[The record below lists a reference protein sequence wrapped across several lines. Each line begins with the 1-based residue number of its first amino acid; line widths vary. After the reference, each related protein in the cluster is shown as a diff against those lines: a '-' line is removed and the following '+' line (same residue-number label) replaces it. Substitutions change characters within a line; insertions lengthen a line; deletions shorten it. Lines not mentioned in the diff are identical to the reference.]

1 MAGRSGSLIKQVEHG
16 QVRPSLATIGALARA
31 LDCDVTDLFTGTGP
45 IGPGTGTEL
54 GDDTDAWVQAML
66 AAAPQRMT
74 EDAARLAS
82 AALFRR
88 AEPPTL
94 GGAA

>member
-1 MAGRSGSLIKQVEHG
+1 
-16 QVRPSLATIGALARA
+16 
-31 LDCDVTDLFTGTGP
+31 
-45 IGPGTGTEL
+45 
-54 GDDTDAWVQAML
+54 ML